1 MNKLSIWRTLTGANK
16 KDFEPATVGLI
27 LGLRP
32 KSPPIPSYIQPVSTA
47 YELPARSS
55 NKAKCLKP
63 LKEHGQMDMLIKHLE
78 AGGTATAQEIIHQ
91 CRTTNP
97 TALLTYTRKRLRE
110 DGKELVSKWETGGGK
125 RWLRYSLAK

>member
-1 MNKLSIWRTLTGANK
+1 MTSLLNIPMKALRLLTGANQDK
-16 KDFEPATVGLI
+16 YVPFDG
-27 LGLRP
+27 
-32 KSPPIPSYIQPVSTA
+32 ST
-47 YELPARSS
+47 
-55 NKAKCLKP
+55 KAKCLKP
-63 LKEHGQMDMLIKHLE
+63 LKEHGQMDTLIKHLE

-97 TALLTYTRKRLRE
+97 TALITYTRKRLRE